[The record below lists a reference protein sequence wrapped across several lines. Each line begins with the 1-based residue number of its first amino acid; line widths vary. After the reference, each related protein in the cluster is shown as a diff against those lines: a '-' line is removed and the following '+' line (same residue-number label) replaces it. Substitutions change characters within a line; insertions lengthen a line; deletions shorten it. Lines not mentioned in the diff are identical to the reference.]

1 MKKELDEIIYDA
13 LTSDSGVTAL
23 VPTARIFSTCV
34 EVPPM
39 DHDNTPLPYL
49 IITDDPMTSELGTK
63 DDQWESDEDSVQAS
77 VLINAESPN
86 AVRLLRRKV
95 RHAIAQH
102 VEQMTEGQPEL
113 RQYSND
119 GIAWDWTKPCY
130 HDQLHYQCDI
140 EVDLS
145 DEDDGSQ
152 EEI

>member
-39 DHDNTPLPYL
+39 DQDNTPLPYL

-140 EVDLS
+140 EVDLN
-145 DEDDGSQ
+145 DEDDGSK

>member
-13 LTSDSGVTAL
+13 LTSDSDVTAL
-23 VPTARIFSTCV
+23 VPAARIFSTCV

-39 DHDNTPLPYL
+39 DQDNTPLPYL
-49 IITDDPMTSELGTK
+49 IITDDPTTSELGTK

-102 VEQMTEGQPEL
+102 VEQMTEGQPYL
-113 RQYSND
+113 RAFSND
-119 GIAWDWTKPCY
+119 GIAWDWSKPCY
-130 HDQLHYQCDI
+130 HDALHYQCDI
-140 EVDLS
+140 EVDLN
-145 DEDDGSQ
+145 DEDDGSK

>member
-39 DHDNTPLPYL
+39 DQDNTPLPYI

-95 RHAIAQH
+95 RHAIAQY
-102 VEQMTEGQPEL
+102 VEQMTKGQPCL
-113 RQYSND
+113 RAFSND

-130 HDQLHYQCDI
+130 HDTLHYQCDI
-140 EVDLS
+140 EVDLN
-145 DEDDGSQ
+145 DEDDGSK